1 MYGSPNI
8 DLSNKSLGK
17 PGPSS
22 FIIISVS
29 LLLSCKKI
37 STVLSLN
44 LFAFP
49 IKFLN
54 PYTISGDFLNL
65 FFLLKFFHVY

>member
-8 DLSNKSLGK
+8 DLSIKSLGK

-29 LLLSCKKI
+29 LSLSCKKI
-37 STVLSLN
+37 STLLSLN

-49 IKFLN
+49 MKFLN
-54 PYTISGDFLNL
+54 PYTISGDLLNL
-65 FFLLKFFHVY
+65 FFFFKIFHVY